1 MRSGEFLRE
10 TKRHLALRAGYICSN
25 PNCLRMTVGPSSVAG
40 EFIIVGVAAHICGAR
55 PGSARY
61 NPSMSPAERS
71 SIENGIWL
79 CRVCEKLVDS
89 DERQYTSERLKQ
101 WKVEH
106 DAWLSK
112 GQENPELI
120 IKKSFMEGVSER
132 VTAKSLAD
140 AGFAANK
147 LDIIL
152 KAQERAA
159 KQQNVRYIEFLRS
172 YVEHDLDGVP
182 PVWRALIAGFPII
195 GGDIEGESFVRL
207 AALVRE
213 LHPYLSKVVR
223 REYHRRV
230 KPILVGILAEGQAF
244 IDDSVRAGGLWL
256 GLGCNP
262 PLTRKEL
269 VLSWLGLKDFTEKGF
284 RVDEALA
291 RGCWAYS
298 FPKEVFEGRIEIER
312 TWAGFLYDIISRLPD
327 PDRQKGQLIKNGNL
341 PAMIDIWCSTAR
353 EDFRPPLTRIH
364 RSVVLSSDHTLAG
377 AYKLWKEGV
386 DKWVD

>member
-1 MRSGEFLRE
+1 
-10 TKRHLALRAGYICSN
+10 LAMRAGYICSN
-25 PNCLRMTVGPSSVAG
+25 PKCPRMTAGPSSVSG
-40 EFIIVGVAAHICGAR
+40 RFIVVGVAAHICGAR

-61 NPSMSPAERS
+61 DANMTPTERS

-79 CRVCEKLVDS
+79 CRICEKLVDS
-89 DERQYTSERLKQ
+89 DEKQYPPELLRR
-101 WKVEH
+101 WKVDHET
-106 DAWLSK
+106 WLSK
-112 GQENPELI
+112 GQVNPELI
-120 IKKSFMEGVSER
+120 IKKVFIEEVPEK

-140 AGFAANK
+140 AGFIANK

-152 KAQERAA
+152 KAQEKAA
-159 KQQNVRYIEFLRS
+159 EQKNIKYIEFLRN
-172 YVEHDLDGVP
+172 YVEGDLDGVP

-195 GGDIEGESFVRL
+195 GKDIESESFVRL
-207 AALVRE
+207 AGLVRE

-244 IDDSVRAGGLWL
+244 LDDSTRAGAVWL

-269 VLSWLGLKDFTEKGF
+269 LLSWLGFKNFIEKPF
-284 RVDEALA
+284 RVDEALS
-291 RGCWAYS
+291 RGCWTYS
-298 FPKEVFEGRIEIER
+298 FPKEVYEGKIKIER

-327 PDRQKGQLIKNGNL
+327 PDKQKGQLIKNENF
-341 PAMIDIWCSTAR
+341 PKMIDIWCSTAW
-353 EDFRPPLTRIH
+353 EDFKPPMTRI
-364 RSVVLSSDHTLAG
+364 RRNLVLSSDHTLAG
-377 AYKLWKEGV
+377 VYKLWKENV